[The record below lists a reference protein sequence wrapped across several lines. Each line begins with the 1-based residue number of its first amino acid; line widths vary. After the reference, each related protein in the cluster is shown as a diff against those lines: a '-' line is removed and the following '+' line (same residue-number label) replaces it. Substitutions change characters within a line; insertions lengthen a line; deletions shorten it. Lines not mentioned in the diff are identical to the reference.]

1 MVNCGANK
9 QLVSTYGLRQ
19 NFQGKTY
26 TKFKNCYPSN
36 LDRTEDNTI

>member
-19 NFQGKTY
+19 NFQGRTN